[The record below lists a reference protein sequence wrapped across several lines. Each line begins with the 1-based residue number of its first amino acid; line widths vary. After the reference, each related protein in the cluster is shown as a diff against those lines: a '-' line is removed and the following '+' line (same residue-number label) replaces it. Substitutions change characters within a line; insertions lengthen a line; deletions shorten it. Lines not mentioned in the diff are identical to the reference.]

1 MKHPVFS
8 LSALMLSA
16 FLMFSA
22 PARGQELQTTEWKA
36 YGISFLAPAD
46 IATEDDSEEGYIVYN
61 ADYYIT
67 VQLLAGEGFSISE
80 IPQELKNIA
89 TDDEVAAQTEVEIFE
104 LPQFH
109 GAKLEGNCDEDRCVY
124 SYLIA
129 KDGSCGFYVSVIYKS
144 QEEPVAEKI
153 LSSFRMEDN

>member
-1 MKHPVFS
+1 MKHTVFS
-8 LSALMLSA
+8 LSALLLSA
-16 FLMFSA
+16 FLTLSV
-22 PARGQELQTTEWKA
+22 PIRSQELQTTEWKA

-46 IATEDDSEEGYIVYN
+46 IAAEEDSEEGYVVFN

-67 VQLLAGEGFSISE
+67 VQLLAGENFSISE

-89 TDDEVAAQTEVEIFE
+89 TDDEVTAQTEVETFE
-104 LPQFH
+104 LTQFY
-109 GAKLEGNCDEDRCVY
+109 GAKLEGDCDEERCVY

-129 KDGSCGFYVSVIYKS
+129 KDGSCGFYVSVVYKNS
-144 QEEPVAEKI
+144 EEPVAEKI